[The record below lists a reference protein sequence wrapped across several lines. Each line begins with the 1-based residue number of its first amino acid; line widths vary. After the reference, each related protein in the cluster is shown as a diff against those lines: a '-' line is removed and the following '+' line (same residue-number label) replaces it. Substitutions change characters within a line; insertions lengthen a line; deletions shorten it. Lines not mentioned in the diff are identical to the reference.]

1 MRIIFLGSPGV
12 GKGTQAQL
20 IAQRYHIPKIST
32 GDMLR
37 NAIQAGTP
45 LGLLAKS
52 IMDQGQL
59 VSDDIMIGLVK
70 ERISQPDC
78 AQGFL
83 LDGFPRTI
91 AQAEALK
98 KQGLLLDHVIELTAE
113 DQEIIRRLSGR
124 RVHAPSGRIYH
135 VVYQPPIKENTDDMT
150 GEPLI
155 QRPDD
160 TEETIRERLAVYKAQ
175 TTPLIHYYQQW
186 VSTDPKAPRYT
197 KIEGVGSVEDVQAR
211 IQGVLRFP

>member
-20 IAQRYHIPKIST
+20 ITQRYHIPQIST

-45 LGLLAKS
+45 LGIAAKA

-59 VSDDIMIGLVK
+59 VPDNIIIDLVK
-70 ERISQPDC
+70 ERISKPDC
-78 AQGFL
+78 REGFL

-98 KQGLLLDHVIELTAE
+98 QQAAVLDHVIELHAD

-124 RVHAPSGRIYH
+124 RVHTSSGRIYH
-135 VVYQPPIKENTDDMT
+135 VLYQPPRQENTDDIT
-150 GEPLI
+150 GEPLV

-160 TEETIRERLAVYKAQ
+160 TEDTIRQRLAVYKAQ
-175 TTPLIHYYQQW
+175 TTPLIEYYQQW
-186 VSTDPKAPRYT
+186 AKTDPKAPRYT
-197 KIEGVGSVEDVQAR
+197 KVEAVGSVEAVQGR
-211 IQGVLRFP
+211 IEKALKGV